1 MSGNQFNH
9 EVSDVGAPLEIP
21 VGSGRRNNPLS
32 LAVGLVCLVLIGVN
46 LRPGIVSIGPLLPS
60 IGQAFGLSHT
70 EASML
75 TSIPDVLMGLLAL
88 PAPWLARR
96 FGRDRVILAAL
107 FVLFAATLGRA
118 FAGSVA
124 QILLL
129 TDQTVARV
137 TRECPL

>member
-21 VGSGRRNNPLS
+21 VGNGRRNNPLS

-60 IGQAFGLSHT
+60 I
-70 EASML
+70 
-75 TSIPDVLMGLLAL
+75 PDVLMGLLAL
-88 PAPWLARR
+88 PTPSLARR

>member
-60 IGQAFGLSHT
+60 I
-70 EASML
+70 
-75 TSIPDVLMGLLAL
+75 PDVLMGLPAL
-88 PAPWLARR
+88 PTPWLARR

>member
-9 EVSDVGAPLEIP
+9 EVSDVRAPLEIP

-32 LAVGLVCLVLIGVN
+32 LAVGLVCMVLIGVN

-60 IGQAFGLSHT
+60 I
-70 EASML
+70 
-75 TSIPDVLMGLLAL
+75 PDVLMGLLAL
-88 PAPWLARR
+88 PTPWLARR

-118 FAGSVA
+118 FAGSVV

-137 TRECPL
+137 TNECPL

>member
-60 IGQAFGLSHT
+60 I
-70 EASML
+70 
-75 TSIPDVLMGLLAL
+75 PDVLMGLLAL

-118 FAGSVA
+118 FAGSVT

>member
-21 VGSGRRNNPLS
+21 VGSGWRNNPSS

-60 IGQAFGLSHT
+60 I
-70 EASML
+70 
-75 TSIPDVLMGLLAL
+75 PDVLMGLLAL
-88 PAPWLARR
+88 PTPWLARR

>member
-1 MSGNQFNH
+1 MP
-9 EVSDVGAPLEIP
+9 GADWCESAA
-21 VGSGRRNNPLS
+21 GHR
-32 LAVGLVCLVLIGVN
+32 
-46 LRPGIVSIGPLLPS
+46 SIGPLLPS
-60 IGQAFGLSHT
+60 ISQAFGLSHT

-75 TSIPDVLMGLLAL
+75 PSIPDVLMGLLAL
-88 PAPWLARR
+88 PTPWLARR

-118 FAGSVA
+118 FAGSVV

-137 TRECPL
+137 TNECPL

>member
-60 IGQAFGLSHT
+60 ISQAFGLSHT

-75 TSIPDVLMGLLAL
+75 TSIHDVLIGLLAL
-88 PAPWLARR
+88 RRRGSPAVSGAIASSWRRCSYCSRRPWAGHSRVPSLR
-96 FGRDRVILAAL
+96 F
-107 FVLFAATLGRA
+107 
-118 FAGSVA
+118 S
-124 QILLL
+124 
-129 TDQTVARV
+129 
-137 TRECPL
+137 C

>member
-1 MSGNQFNH
+1 MP
-9 EVSDVGAPLEIP
+9 GADWCESAA
-21 VGSGRRNNPLS
+21 GHR
-32 LAVGLVCLVLIGVN
+32 
-46 LRPGIVSIGPLLPS
+46 SIGPL
-60 IGQAFGLSHT
+60 
-70 EASML
+70 L

-88 PAPWLARR
+88 PVPWLARR

-118 FAGSVA
+118 FAGSVT

>member
-32 LAVGLVCLVLIGVN
+32 LAVGLVCLALIGVN

-60 IGQAFGLSHT
+60 I
-70 EASML
+70 
-75 TSIPDVLMGLLAL
+75 PDVLMGLLAL
-88 PAPWLARR
+88 PTPWLARR